1 MKTYGYRSVI
11 RSFDINYSAGSSI
24 RSQRPKE
31 KNPVYRVARERK
43 LLENCMAGERGPCP
57 VSAQRRSGAGVGR
70 YEGAEGLRER
80 GIYECFSGRSI
91 VKLEK

>member
-1 MKTYGYRSVI
+1 M
-11 RSFDINYSAGSSI
+11 AG
-24 RSQRPKE
+24 
-31 KNPVYRVARERK
+31 
-43 LLENCMAGERGPCP
+43 AGERGPCP

-70 YEGAEGLRER
+70 YKGAVRLRKR